1 MYYLVILGS
10 ILFLFSKASIV
21 TGKVADD
28 EAVPKAVAK
37 AFAML
42 LINPNGRF
50 LVIMPNINGRIS
62 NPWIDNPKITV
73 AKYQPRLS
81 NVLAGFSISIT
92 DPATRNKTPTGAK
105 LITQPVTFIM
115 TETRLLKNFKMASPS
130 SPTAA
135 MATPKTKLK
144 TTRPEIQRRKIFT
157 DTYYFSGLDP
167 TPTVYILL
175 MIINNEFLLHIVVI
189 ECVTSRHPL
198 IQKGNTVKLGD
209 KELFCRPKIVH

>member
-37 AFAML
+37 AFAIL
-42 LINPNGRF
+42 LINLNGRF
-50 LVIMPNINGRIS
+50 LVIIPNTNGRIS

-81 NVLAGFSISIT
+81 KVFAGFSISIT
-92 DPATRNKTPTGAK
+92 DPATRNKTPTGAR

-115 TETRLLKNFKMASPS
+115 TETRLLKNFKIASPS

-144 TTRPEIQRRKIFT
+144 TTRPEIQKRKIFI
-157 DTYYFSGLDP
+157 YYLPGLDP
-167 TPTVYILL
+167 TPTVAFEDLL
-175 MIINNEFLLHIVVI
+175 VAL
-189 ECVTSRHPL
+189 
-198 IQKGNTVKLGD
+198 
-209 KELFCRPKIVH
+209 

>member
-1 MYYLVILGS
+1 MILGS

-37 AFAML
+37 AFAIL
-42 LINPNGRF
+42 LMNLNGRL
-50 LVIMPNINGRIS
+50 LVITPNINGRIS

-81 NVLAGFSISIT
+81 KVFAGFSISIT
-92 DPATRNKTPTGAK
+92 DPATRNKTPTGAR
-105 LITQPVTFIM
+105 LITQPVTFII

-144 TTRPEIQRRKIFT
+144 TTRPEIQKRKTFM
-157 DTYYFSGLDP
+157 YYLSGLDP
-167 TPTVYILL
+167 MPTVYILL

-209 KELFCRPKIVH
+209 KELFCHRKIVH

>member
-1 MYYLVILGS
+1 MLKVSETLRDPTQFMRDMIPFLVYYLVILGS

-37 AFAML
+37 AFAIL
-42 LINPNGRF
+42 LINLNGRF

-81 NVLAGFSISIT
+81 KVLVGFSISIT

-144 TTRPEIQRRKIFT
+144 TTRPEIQKRKIFM
-157 DTYYFSGLDP
+157 YYLPGLDP
-167 TPTVYILL
+167 TPTV
-175 MIINNEFLLHIVVI
+175 
-189 ECVTSRHPL
+189 
-198 IQKGNTVKLGD
+198 
-209 KELFCRPKIVH
+209 